1 MYKKHT
7 PSCGSLLKVLVH
19 QSDTILLPIIQKHHS
34 DKWSKKLSTRDQLE
48 ILVSAH
54 LAQAKSLGDITEMIK
69 GTGKFSCSSINKS
82 SLSRVNRYRD
92 FHIFEQLYHTL
103 LKQVRKR
110 IPYSSL
116 RVIDST
122 SEVVSQNLFPLWPY
136 DRSHSAIKVTVLF
149 DPYYELPDKIVV
161 STRKVGDMQSAY
173 KLPIKRGITYLIDG
187 GFRDYDLYDK
197 YIDHHAYFI
206 TRQHRV
212 AKFQVTEDLP
222 LTQPDV
228 ISDQIGLLGV
238 THNRMK
244 NKTRLIRLWDDSGK
258 EMLLSTNR
266 FDLPT
271 ETIRELYRKR
281 WDIEVF
287 FKFLKQNLKLKKFF
301 GSSKNAVKTQ
311 IYCAL
316 IAYLLAY
323 LLKPKTTKMYEFIR
337 KIHYA
342 LFLNFSKLTFFNTS

>member
-1 MYKKHT
+1 MYEKYT
-7 PSCGSLLKVLVH
+7 PSCGSLLKVLVK
-19 QSDTILLPIIQKHHS
+19 QTDTILFPIILKHKS

-54 LAQAKSLGDITEMIK
+54 LVQAKSLGDISEMIK

-82 SLSRVNRYRD
+82 SLSRINQYRD
-92 FHIFEQLYHTL
+92 SHIFEKIYETL

-122 SEVVSQNLFPLWPY
+122 SEVVNQTLFPLWPY
-136 DRSHSAIKVTVLF
+136 DDSHSAIKVTVIF
-149 DPYYELPDKIVV
+149 DPYYELPDQVV
-161 STRKVGDMQSAY
+161 ISTRKVGDMQSAH

-187 GFRDYDLYDK
+187 GFHDYSLYEK
-197 YIDHHAYFI
+197 YIDHKAYFI
-206 TRQHRV
+206 IRQHYN
-212 AKFQVTEDLP
+212 AKFEATEELP
-222 LTQPDV
+222 ITESDV
-228 ISDQIGLLGV
+228 ISDQIGFLGKA
-238 THNRMK
+238 HKRMRS
-244 NKTRLIRLWDDSGK
+244 KTRLIRLWGDDGK
-258 EMLLSTNR
+258 EMLISTNR
-266 FDLPT
+266 FDLPS
-271 ETIRELYRKR
+271 ETIRQLYRKR

-301 GSSKNAVKTQ
+301 GGSINAVKTQ

-316 IAYLLAY
+316 IAYLLTY
-323 LLKPKTTKMYEFIR
+323 LLKPKQTRMSEFIR

-342 LFLNFSKLTFFNTS
+342 LFLDFSKLTFFDTS